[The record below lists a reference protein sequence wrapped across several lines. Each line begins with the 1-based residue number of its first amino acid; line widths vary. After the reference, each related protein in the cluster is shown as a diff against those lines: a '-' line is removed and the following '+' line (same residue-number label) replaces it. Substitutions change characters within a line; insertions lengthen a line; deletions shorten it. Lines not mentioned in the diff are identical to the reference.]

1 MDIAFNNALPVAEPK
16 GRDRVVTAAPIAAG
30 DLSGH
35 ELPRAGVVVPVVAP
49 AQVERESLQKAV
61 SSIEDFVQSIRRDLN
76 FSLDD
81 SSGRVVIKVTDS
93 VSGDVIRQMPS
104 EEALRLAESLE
115 EVRSL
120 LFKAEA

>member
-1 MDIAFNNALPVAEPK
+1 MDIAFNSALPVAESK
-16 GRDRVVTAAPIAAG
+16 GRERVVTAAPIAAG

-35 ELPRAGVVVPVVAP
+35 EQPRAGTVVPVVEP
-49 AQVERESLQKAV
+49 AQAERESLLKAV
-61 SSIEDFVQSIRRDLN
+61 SSIEGFVQSIRRDLD

-81 SSGRVVIKVTDS
+81 ASGRVVIKVTDS